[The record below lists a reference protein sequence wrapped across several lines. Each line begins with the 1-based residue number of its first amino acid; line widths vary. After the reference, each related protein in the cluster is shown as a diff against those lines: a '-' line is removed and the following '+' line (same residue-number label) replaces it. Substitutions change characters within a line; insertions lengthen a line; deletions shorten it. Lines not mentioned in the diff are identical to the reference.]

1 MPTLLV
7 CTIGGHLVELVDI
20 AGRLPDDGD
29 DIRVWAT
36 FDHPQSR
43 SLLADERNVEFIP
56 RVSPRDIRGIMR
68 NLPIAHRLMREW
80 KFTRVISTG
89 SATALAYLPYL
100 ALRGVSTHY
109 IDSATRID
117 GDSETAKVLKRV
129 PRVHMYTQW
138 KHLANGKTH
147 YAGAVFDGFVGETRA
162 EAPKIQRIVVTLGTM
177 LTPFRALLEVLIPLI
192 GAGGELEQRQGAPV
206 EVLWQTGTTPVD
218 GLAIDAKPMIPGAD
232 LEDAINAADLVV
244 GHAGVGS
251 SLTSLIAGKFPLLVP
266 RRASAGEIVD
276 DHQDLFARELEK
288 RDIAMRRSPDDLTVD
303 DLILASTR
311 YVRRAGAPEQFHLIG

>member
-7 CTIGGHLVELVDI
+7 CTIGGHLVELADI

-29 DIRVWAT
+29 NIRVWAT

-43 SLLADERNVEFIP
+43 SLLANEPNVEFIP
-56 RVSPRDIRGIMR
+56 RVSPRDIRGIMQ

-100 ALRGVSTHY
+100 ALRGVPTHY

-138 KHLANGKTH
+138 KHLATGKTH

-162 EAPKIQRIVVTLGTM
+162 EAPKIQRVVVTLGTM
-177 LTPFRALLEVLIPLI
+177 LTPFRALLETLIPMI
-192 GAGGELEQRQGAPV
+192 GPGGELERRQGAPV

-218 GLAIDAKPMIPGAD
+218 GLDIDASPMIPAAD
-232 LEDAINAADLVV
+232 LDDAIAAADLVV

-288 RDIAMRRSPDDLTVD
+288 RDIAMRRSPDNLTVD

-311 YVRRAGAPEQFHLIG
+311 FVSRAGAPEQFHLIG